1 MLNPMNF
8 MMELQK
14 FASGLQGDPKQQ
26 VEQLMKTGQMSQET
40 YSQYSKV
47 AEMIDGGNHQN
58 ALKIIFGQ

>member
-14 FASGLQGDPKQQ
+14 FASTLQGDPKQQ

-47 AEMIDGGNHQN
+47 AEMIDGGNPQN
-58 ALKIIFGQ
+58 ALKIIFG